1 MDFAASRD
9 NEPYGLKMEDKIED
23 KMGTRRKSSAVV
35 AGGRRSSAVDAND
48 EEPVAIIE
56 GSQLSEE
63 DRRLAEMGYVQ
74 VNSAST

>member
-9 NEPYGLKMEDKIED
+9 NEPYGLKVEDKIED
-23 KMGTRRKSSAVV
+23 KIGTRQRSSAVV
-35 AGGRRSSAVDAND
+35 AGGRRSSAVDGND
-48 EEPVAIIE
+48 EEPVVIIE

-63 DRRLAEMGYVQ
+63 DRRLAQMGYVQ